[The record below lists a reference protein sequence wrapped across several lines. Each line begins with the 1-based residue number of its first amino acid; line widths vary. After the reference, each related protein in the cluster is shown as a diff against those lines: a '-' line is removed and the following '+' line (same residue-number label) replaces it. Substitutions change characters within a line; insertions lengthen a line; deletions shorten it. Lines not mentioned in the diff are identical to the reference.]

1 MNTYTNTYY
10 LYHHGIK
17 GMKWGIRRF
26 QQKDGTL
33 TSAGKKRYNDTPNTP
48 TKTKSKHRL
57 KLEEKYRNQGLTK
70 EQAELA
76 ASKRIKTE
84 KILATA
90 AGITVAAAAAY
101 VISRNVKRNADSI
114 IKSGQTLSRIER
126 FNSDGKLHEQF
137 YASMEKSD
145 NIKYAGRL
153 GANGQSYMM
162 KIGVTK
168 DIKVAGNTKARK
180 IFEKL
185 YNSDEQF
192 RRRVNTTLGKTNAHG
207 GNFTRDNIKKL
218 YENFNTNLI
227 QRDDPA
233 VQQFYRTLSANGYGA
248 VRDINDMKFSGFKA
262 KNPLIIFQRNNVA
275 VQTVNQLQQDKA
287 ASYLLKDGR
296 REAGRLLTQ
305 LTAIG
310 VPVSALST
318 FANSNTNRI
327 DKTDERIIEKI
338 KNDRYK
344 K

>member
-1 MNTYTNTYY
+1 MNTYTNTYR

-48 TKTKSKHRL
+48 TKTKSKYRL

-84 KILATA
+84 KILTAA
-90 AGITVAAAAAY
+90 AGITVASATAY
-101 VISRNVKRNADSI
+101 VIRKNVKRNADSI
-114 IKSGQTLSRIER
+114 IKSGQTLNRIER
-126 FNSDGKLHEQF
+126 YNSDGKLHDQF
-137 YASMEKSD
+137 YASMGKSD
-145 NIKYAGRL
+145 KIKYAGRL
-153 GANGQSYMM
+153 GANGESYMM

-168 DIKVAGNTKARK
+168 DIKVAGNTEARK
-180 IFEKL
+180 HFENL

-192 RRRVNTTLGKTNAHG
+192 RRRINTALGKTNAHG
-207 GNFTRDNIKKL
+207 ENFTRNNIKKL
-218 YENFNTNLI
+218 YENFNSNLI
-227 QRDDPA
+227 ERDDPA
-233 VQQFYRTLSANGYGA
+233 VQKFYRTLSENGYGA
-248 VRDINDMKFSGFKA
+248 VRDINDMKFSGLKA

-275 VQTVNQLQQDKA
+275 VQTITQLQQDKA

-305 LTAIG
+305 LTAVG

-318 FANSNTNRI
+318 FASSNTSRI
-327 DKTDERIIEKI
+327 DNIDERMIEKI
-338 KNDRYK
+338 KSNGYK